1 MYKGYQT
8 NNVYP
13 DFPPLMKDGRSITS
27 SYNPNA
33 VNSEKVI
40 IENGLKTSWE
50 YRNFLTRNA
59 SKVRDYNYLDA
70 LNDFGYTSTPADV
83 VVYRKPVSEGSR
95 GAAAIRAENSGAVAT
110 PYLYKSILDNKRQV
124 RDVFSQD
131 SDLKNIYLTREQLNS
146 RKVAP
151 ILSRNVT
158 LPPLN

>member
-1 MYKGYQT
+1 MYRGYKT
-8 NNVYP
+8 NNIYP
-13 DFPPLMKDGRSITS
+13 DFPPLMSDGRSVTS

-40 IENGLKTSWE
+40 IENDLKTSWD

-59 SKVRDYNYLDA
+59 TKIRDYNYLDA

-83 VVYRKPVSEGSR
+83 VVYGNPVSEGAR
-95 GAAAIRAENSGAVAT
+95 AASERDVNSGAVAT
-110 PYLYKSILDNKRQV
+110 PYLYKSVLDNTRQQ

-151 ILSRNVT
+151 ILARNA
-158 LPPLN
+158 

>member
-1 MYKGYQT
+1 MYRGYQT
-8 NNVYP
+8 NNIYP
-13 DFPPLMKDGRSITS
+13 DFPPLMNDGRSVTS

-33 VNSEKVI
+33 VNSERII
-40 IENGLKTSWE
+40 IENGLKTNWD

-59 SKVRDYNYLDA
+59 TKVRDYNYLDA

-83 VVYRKPVSEGSR
+83 VVYGKPVSEGAR
-95 GAAAIRAENSGAVAT
+95 GASARAESSGAVAT
-110 PYLYKSILDNKRQV
+110 PYLYKSVLDNTRQP

-151 ILSRNVT
+151 ILSRSA
-158 LPPLN
+158 